1 MKTLHLM
8 LHTLQSE
15 RHAADVMR
23 TILDAMRYCHERSI
37 VQRDLKPENIVI
49 IDFGDAKEVEEHSQQ
64 DDFVGTAFY
73 LAPEAIRIPSTI
85 KLFDEC
91 KDFILSLL
99 QKPPDKLLSASEAL
113 KHAWIII

>member
-1 MKTLHLM
+1 MHKTDFCMLM
-8 LHTLQSE
+8 S
-15 RHAADVMR
+15 
-23 TILDAMRYCHERSI
+23 
-37 VQRDLKPENIVI
+37 
-49 IDFGDAKEVEEHSQQ
+49 KEVEEHSQQ

-113 KHAWIII
+113 KHAWIIIWPDFETTHCETVVANVGRKHRNTHTNDAESIIQTQKKK